1 MVHIIISLIAAI
13 MLSNPAHAGQHLSV
27 ASVGDIMMGT
37 DHPDDLLPPE
47 GGRGIFNG
55 VESHLAGSDIVFG
68 NLEGPLM
75 DGGTPQKCRKDSD
88 TCYEFRTPTSFA
100 LLLKE
105 TGFNA
110 IGIANNHAHDF
121 GKEGVESTI
130 KALASAGIMAVGG
143 QEKARFNVKG
153 KRVVVLGFSFSPS
166 LYSHSIYDIPVAM
179 DIVREAAKSSDIVM
193 VSFHGGAEGSD
204 ARHITGGDEE
214 YLGEN
219 RGNVTAF
226 ARSMVDAGADLVIGH
241 GPHVLR
247 AMELY
252 EGRLIAYSLGN
263 FLGYERFNISGPS
276 GISAILKARIDIET
290 GEFIEGELIPI
301 IIKGKGLPGVDPG
314 AAGITLVRELTLED
328 IHSPG
333 IRITE
338 NGMLYPD
345 KNTVAESLE
354 GAPGTLEKTTGW

>member
-1 MVHIIISLIAAI
+1 MVHLIFSLIAAI
-13 MLSNPAHAGQHLSV
+13 TLSSPALAGQHLSV

-37 DHPDDLLPPE
+37 DHPEDLLPPE

-55 VESHLAGSDIVFG
+55 VASHLAGSDIVFG

-88 TCYEFRTPTSFA
+88 TCYEFRTPASFA

-105 TGFNA
+105 AGFNA

-121 GKEGVESTI
+121 GNEGVESTI

-143 QEKARFNVKG
+143 RERARFVVKG
-153 KRVVVLGFSFSPS
+153 KRVAVLGFSYSPS
-166 LYSHSIYDIPVAM
+166 LYSHSIYDIPEAIE
-179 DIVREAAKSSDIVM
+179 IVREAEKCSDLVI
-193 VSFHGGAEGSD
+193 VSFHGGAEGSG
-204 ARHITGGDEE
+204 ARHITGEEEE

-219 RGNVTAF
+219 RGNVTGF
-226 ARSMVDAGADLVIGH
+226 ARSVVDAGADLVIGH

-252 EGRLIAYSLGN
+252 RGRLIAYSVGN

-276 GISAILKARIDIET
+276 GISVILRASMDVET

-301 IIKGKGLPGVDPG
+301 IIMGKGLPEVDPA
-314 AAGITLVRELTLED
+314 AAGIKLVRELTLED
-328 IHSPG
+328 IPSPG
-333 IRITE
+333 LKITDH
-338 NGMLYPD
+338 GGLYPEEKILKED
-345 KNTVAESLE
+345 PEAAPVGLE
-354 GAPGTLEKTTGW
+354 NSTLR